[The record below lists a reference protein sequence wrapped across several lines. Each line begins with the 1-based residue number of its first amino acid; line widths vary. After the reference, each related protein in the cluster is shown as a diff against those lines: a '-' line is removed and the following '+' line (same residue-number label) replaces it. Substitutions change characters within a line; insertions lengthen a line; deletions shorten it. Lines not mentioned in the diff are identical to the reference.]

1 MSINLR
7 AARPADW
14 YRAVWRWH
22 FYAGLLVLPF
32 LILLAVTGAI
42 YLFRSEIEQIIYR
55 DLKSVAVSTQ
65 AALPHQR
72 LAAIA
77 LAAYPGTLFKYVPP
91 ALASNAA
98 EATIKTVAGDNLAIY
113 IDPYRGTILGS
124 LPEKGGVLWT
134 LRRLHSLAYFGPVAN
149 ALIEVAAGWSIL
161 LVLSGIFLWW
171 PRGRRGG
178 VVTVRRRSLWRDLHA
193 VTGIFVAFFIVFLA
207 VTGMP
212 WSLIWGKTV
221 NQWANGNNFGYP
233 EGVRV
238 SVPMSEEHLDHLAP
252 TSWSLKQAQV
262 PFQPHHH
269 AAKAMTLDQ
278 AVVRFDAL
286 GLSRGYAIN
295 PPLSAS
301 AVYTG
306 SVYPNDL
313 LRQRVIHLDQYSG
326 KALLDMRYADYGPLG
341 KSLEWGINVHLGQQ
355 FGLANQLV
363 LLAACIAIVILCVSA
378 ALMWWQRR
386 PALGPP
392 PRPLNLAAQGL
403 VAALMAIG
411 GVIFPLTGLSMLLI
425 WLFDMLLVRRR
436 R

>member
-1 MSINLR
+1 MSISVR
-7 AARPADW
+7 APRPADW

-72 LAAIA
+72 LATIA

-98 EATIKTVAGDNLAIY
+98 EATIKTVAGENLAIY
-113 IDPYRGTILGS
+113 IDPYRGTILGC

-134 LRRLHSLAYFGPVAN
+134 LRHLHSLAYFGPVAN

-178 VVTVRRRSLWRDLHA
+178 VVTVRRRTLWRDLHA

-212 WSLIWGKTV
+212 WSLVWGKTV

-238 SVPMSEEHLDHLAP
+238 SVPMSDEHLDHLAP

-262 PFQPHHH
+262 PFQPPHHV
-269 AAKAMTLDQ
+269 AKAMTLDQ

-341 KSLEWGINVHLGQQ
+341 KALEWGINVHLGQQ

-363 LLAACIAIVILCVSA
+363 LLVACIAIVILCVSA

-386 PALGPP
+386 PVLGPP
-392 PRPLNLAAQGL
+392 PLPLNLAAQGL
-403 VAALMAIG
+403 VVALMAIG
-411 GVIFPLTGLSMLLI
+411 GLIFPLTGLSMLVI